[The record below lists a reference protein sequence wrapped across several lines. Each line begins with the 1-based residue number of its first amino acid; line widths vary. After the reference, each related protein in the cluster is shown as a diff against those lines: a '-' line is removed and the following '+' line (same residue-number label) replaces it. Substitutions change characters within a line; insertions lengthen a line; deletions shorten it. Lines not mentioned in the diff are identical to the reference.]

1 MYHFF
6 SGASA
11 CWTDTN
17 FTTEPDKKGKYAF
30 LIAVPGTG
38 PFTDVDPTWTRDRP
52 INLGVAP
59 MFVKRGQY
67 PKTSVIHNQT
77 RGLEINYKFSNGP
90 PIPTMSGEMFPE
102 VSTTG
107 SAVGYAVDTNIRNYF
122 WWRPVQHPSGR
133 WAVCLDRRDD
143 WSFRATAMLTIH
155 RGEPF
160 MISDHNWDAVW
171 PDKDTL
177 LDKLM
182 TGGGVRPWGTM
193 SEIAYYTPT
202 PKEISDYDRKVSKYL
217 SDAQLQIWSELD
229 PGLSD
234 YFDHC
239 LESIT
244 GPNMSWLETLIPLK
258 SLPKDII
265 KLVGK
270 VPRNLGDLADIFL
283 SLKYGILPIPRDIE
297 NILSAI
303 RHVFRLCLG
312 DYDHLLKGKWRK
324 TIVRGPWTC
333 DISTST
339 LVTIENKVGMGLA
352 MAGVDDIATE
362 IWNCIPFSF
371 VVDWVLG
378 IGDTIN
384 RIENRSRWK
393 RLQIHELCYSYKC
406 TCEGSKL
413 QCFFP
418 DGTEISGSYSVY
430 LRRYLTG
437 LPSVNYFQ
445 LPDLAENFRR
455 HWVEGAALIV
465 QQRS

>member
-17 FTTEPDKKGKYAF
+17 FTTEPNGKGKYPF
-30 LIAVPGTG
+30 LIGFFGTG
-38 PFTDVDPTWTRDRP
+38 PSTDVDSKTLRDHP

-67 PKTSVIHNQT
+67 PKTSVIHNRT

-90 PIPTMSGEMFPE
+90 PIPTLTGEKFPE
-102 VSTTG
+102 VTTAG
-107 SAVGYAVDTNIRNYF
+107 SAVGYAVDTNFRNYF
-122 WWRPVQHPSGR
+122 TWGTAYHPSGFS
-133 WAVCLDRRDD
+133 AVYIDRRDD
-143 WSFRATAMLTIH
+143 WYYRATMMLTIR
-155 RGEPF
+155 RGEPVAV
-160 MISDHNWDAVW
+160 MDHNWDGVW
-171 PDKDTL
+171 PDWDTL
-177 LDKLM
+177 LEELM
-182 TGGGVRPWGTM
+182 TGGGVYPWGTL
-193 SEIAYYTPT
+193 SRIAYYTPT
-202 PKEISDYDRKVSKYL
+202 PEEISDYDRKVGVALGK
-217 SDAQLQIWSELD
+217 AQSHIWSSLD
-229 PGLSD
+229 SELSD

-258 SLPKDII
+258 SLPKDLI
-265 KLVGK
+265 KLAGK
-270 VPRNLGDLADIFL
+270 VPRTLGDLADIYL
-283 SLKYGILPIPRDIE
+283 SLKYGYLPIPHDIE

-303 RHVFRLCLG
+303 NHVFHLCLG

-324 TIVRGPWTC
+324 TIVRDFWSC
-333 DISTST
+333 EISTST

-384 RIENRSRWK
+384 RIENQSRWK
-393 RLQIHELCYSYKC
+393 RLRIRELCYSYKC
-406 TCEGSKL
+406 TCEGSEI
-413 QCFFP
+413 QHFFP
-418 DGTEISGSYSVY
+418 GGTEVTGTYTVY
-430 LRRYLTG
+430 LRRYLAG
-437 LPSVNYFQ
+437 LPPVNYFQ
-445 LPDLAENFRR
+445 LPDLPENFRR
-455 HWVEGAALIV
+455 HWVEGVALIV
-465 QQRS
+465 QQLS